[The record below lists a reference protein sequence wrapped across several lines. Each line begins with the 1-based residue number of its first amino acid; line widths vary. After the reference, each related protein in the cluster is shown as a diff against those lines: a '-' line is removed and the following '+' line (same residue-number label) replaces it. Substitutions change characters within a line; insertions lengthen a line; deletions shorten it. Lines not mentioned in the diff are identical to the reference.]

1 MIKNTKKKRNHC
13 LKLIRISKRNFFERI
28 NERDVTNPKKFWK
41 VLKPC
46 LSNKSSSEDGIVLI
60 ENGVSINDQRQL
72 ADIFNKYYGNLVKTL
87 ELPNPP
93 SEEVNSVAE
102 LSDLQM
108 CKEKF

>member
-1 MIKNTKKKRNHC
+1 MRKNTKNNGITAWNLSEY
-13 LKLIRISKRNFFERI
+13 LKGTFFERI
-28 NERDVTNPKKFWK
+28 DERNVTNPKTFWK
-41 VLKPC
+41 ILKPC

-72 ADIFNKYYGNLVKTL
+72 ADIFNEYYANLVKTL

-93 SEEVNSVAE
+93 SEEVNSSAE

-108 CKEKF
+108 CV